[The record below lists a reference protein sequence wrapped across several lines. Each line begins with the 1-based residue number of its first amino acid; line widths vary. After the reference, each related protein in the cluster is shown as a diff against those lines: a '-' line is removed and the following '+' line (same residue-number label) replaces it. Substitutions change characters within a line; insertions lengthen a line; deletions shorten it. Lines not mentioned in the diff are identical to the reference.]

1 MAATHLIRFNNAS
14 APQAETGVPASILE
28 GSPTTVTR
36 NFYTDPT
43 EQFFSGIW
51 ESSTGKWRVNY
62 TENEFVHML
71 AGAVLLTSAD
81 GFAERFTAGDS
92 FVVPAGFEGTWESI
106 TPVKKLYA
114 IFAAS

>member
-1 MAATHLIRFNNAS
+1 
-14 APQAETGVPASILE
+14 
-28 GSPTTVTR
+28 
-36 NFYTDPT
+36 
-43 EQFFSGIW
+43 
-51 ESSTGKWRVNY
+51 
-62 TENEFVHML
+62 ML
-71 AGAVLLTSAD
+71 AGEVLLTSAD